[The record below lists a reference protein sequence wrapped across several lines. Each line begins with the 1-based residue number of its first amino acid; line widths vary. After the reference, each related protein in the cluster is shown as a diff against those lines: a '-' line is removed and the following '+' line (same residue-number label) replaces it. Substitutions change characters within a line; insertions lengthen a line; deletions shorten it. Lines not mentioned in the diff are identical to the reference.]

1 MADLLFG
8 LPCARQRL
16 AQIYRYNGSILIHS
30 NQKLC
35 IHYRFGRTS
44 IEYSTNLVEVD
55 LQRKTVNQ
63 VLIALQF
70 YASGGLLQVVSNTA
84 GVDKST
90 VSLAV
95 YNADAILE
103 TVTLLTHRRLHYGIL
118 DNIAVNF

>member
-1 MADLLFG
+1 M
-8 LPCARQRL
+8 
-16 AQIYRYNGSILIHS
+16 
-30 NQKLC
+30 
-35 IHYRFGRTS
+35 
-44 IEYSTNLVEVD
+44 V